1 MNYSDAIDYG
11 KKNLKNNNIDTH
23 EIDSELIL
31 AKILNSS
38 RERVLINLNNKLNK
52 KSFLNYKKLIVRR
65 KLLEPIAYILKK
77 KRILEKYVFYRL

>member
-11 KKNLKNNNIDTH
+11 KKNLKNNNIDTY
-23 EIDSELIL
+23 EIDSELL
-31 AKILNSS
+31 LSKILNLS

-52 KSFLNYKKLIVRR
+52 KYFHNYKKLILRR